1 MSTGETTSV
10 AAPALPATA
19 IKAAQ
24 SMLLFIGLQFVC
36 NGPWWT
42 NSYLGGALSTKRYLT
57 VQRESWN
64 SNPFFVGLDGNLQV
78 DW

>member
-1 MSTGETTSV
+1 
-10 AAPALPATA
+10 
-19 IKAAQ
+19 
-24 SMLLFIGLQFVC
+24 MLLFIGLQFVC